1 MSTPYTPPTPQV
13 IDDDAAHVTRGP
25 VQRGERALAPD
36 LARGAMLLFIA
47 LANGAGVVFGGFLA
61 VMPALTTR
69 YFGTKNLGANYGVM
83 FTGYGVGALVATF
96 AIGPIYNAFHSY
108 VPAFYV
114 GILLSLSGLAVALL
128 LRPPKPVAARI
139 PPRVVPH
146 L

>member
-1 MSTPYTPPTPQV
+1 MFTQPEKPTLLLMFA
-13 IDDDAAHVTRGP
+13 I
-25 VQRGERALAPD
+25 L
-36 LARGAMLLFIA
+36 LGAMGLLSVSSWWP
-47 LANGAGVVFGGFLA
+47 LLYAGMAITGIVFGGFLA

-128 LRPPKPVAARI
+128 LRPPKPVAARV
-139 PPRVVPH
+139 PPKVVPQV
-146 L
+146 